1 MNQSQTMTIS
11 TSTIFRVVLILLG
24 LVFLYI
30 IRDIVIMV
38 FVAVVIAAA
47 LHGPADWL
55 QRYRVPRLLAVTF
68 LYLFLLLIF
77 ALIISLILPPLA
89 EQIKQLAIH
98 FPAQIE
104 KLGFSFQEWWSQ
116 YQTGENFQEFLSK
129 IGSKLTQAASSVF
142 ATTVGIFGGLFSAGV
157 ILVISFYLTV
167 QEKGVKKFL
176 MSLTPTEHQVYLSS
190 LIERIQRK
198 MGGWLRG
205 QLLLMLIVGILT
217 YIALRLIGL
226 KYALVLALIA
236 GILEIVPYIGPIIS
250 AIPAVIL
257 GFVQSPFL
265 ALLVIIVYILIQQI
279 ESQIIAPQVMRR
291 AVGLNPIITI
301 IAILI
306 GAKLAG
312 ILGIILAVPI
322 TAALAEFL
330 KDIYQRRESAA

>member
-1 MNQSQTMTIS
+1 
-11 TSTIFRVVLILLG
+11 
-24 LVFLYI
+24 
-30 IRDIVIMV
+30 
-38 FVAVVIAAA
+38 
-47 LHGPADWL
+47 
-55 QRYRVPRLLAVTF
+55 
-68 LYLFLLLIF
+68 
-77 ALIISLILPPLA
+77 
-89 EQIKQLAIH
+89 
-98 FPAQIE
+98 
-104 KLGFSFQEWWSQ
+104 
-116 YQTGENFQEFLSK
+116 
-129 IGSKLTQAASSVF
+129 
-142 ATTVGIFGGLFSAGV
+142 V

-167 QEKGVKKFL
+167 QEKGVKRFI
-176 MSLTPTEHQVYLSS
+176 MSLTPAKHQSYLSS

-265 ALLVIIVYILIQQI
+265 ALLVIILYILIQQI

-330 KDIYQRRESAA
+330 KDVYQRRESAA